1 MMYPGFMFACISI
14 HAPRTGSDTIPAD
27 KPAERPDFNP
37 RSPHGERLLDQD
49 ICDALEAISIH
60 APRTGSDVRRRS
72 DGKGCTRISIH
83 APRTGSD
90 TWTNWSSASFVHFNP
105 RSPHGERQGRPCV
118 NAMYLLISIHA
129 PRTGSDIVLLLSS
142 PKMISFQSTLPARG
156 ATAARAR
163 FAAASA
169 AFQSTLPAR
178 GATLHMSFDNF
189 ESSISI
195 HAPRTGSDADPRLKG
210 HALDISIHAPRTGS
224 DVTDTLT
231 LQADVHFNP
240 RSPHG
245 ERPAW
250 SQRIQLPPNFNPRS
264 PHGERRQPKK

>member
-224 DVTDTLT
+224 DCVILSARGRASISIHAPRTGSDDYVCIIPNCPIIISIHAPRTGSDT
-231 LQADVHFNP
+231 
-240 RSPHG
+240 
-245 ERPAW
+245 
-250 SQRIQLPPNFNPRS
+250 RI
-264 PHGERRQPKK
+264 